1 MIAYELIN
9 SLIRNTIDLILLSPG
24 FAIRAKQQ
32 NAPRP
37 QGPYADVD
45 IISDVGLGWDQYDRK
60 DNEEDLDI
68 TTTTQQ
74 LRQITLSVNFY
85 RDDAVDKARKV
96 QQALCRETIQSIF
109 TQAKAA
115 LIRRS
120 EVREISETLEDTWEE
135 RAQFDIMIS
144 VVGSDTDIIR
154 SIQSVDIAGLYQTA
168 NLNYNFNLEIPE

>member
-9 SLIRNTIDLILLSPG
+9 RLVRNTVDLILLSPG
-24 FAIRAKQQ
+24 FTIKAKQQ

-37 QGPYADVD
+37 KGAYADVD
-45 IISDVGLGWDQYDRK
+45 IISDLGLGWDQYDRK
-60 DNEEDLDI
+60 DNAQDLDI

-120 EVREISETLEDTWEE
+120 EVREISSTLENTWEE
-135 RAQFDIMIS
+135 RAQFDILLS
-144 VVGSDTDIIR
+144 VVGTDQEIIR
-154 SIQSVDIAGLYQTA
+154 SIQSVDIPAEYQTGDV
-168 NLNYNFNLEIPE
+168 NYKFNVEISE